1 MNIKIPLIYTILT
14 KACGMVLLKDTLP
27 QDLRIKSI
35 LFQVIKG
42 ENMKKKFLSLTLGS
56 LLVSALSAEENGF
69 FVSAGYQIGESA
81 QMVKNTKGIQDLS
94 DSYERLN
101 NLLTSYSALNTLI
114 RQSADPNAIN
124 NARTN
129 LNASAKNLINDKTNS
144 PAYQAVLLALNAAA
158 GLWQVM
164 SYAIS
169 VCGPGSNKNKNGGVQ
184 TFENAPANGGTTITC
199 DSFYEPGKFSGIST
213 EDYAKINKAYQIIQ
227 KAFGSSGKDIPA
239 LSDTKELNFEIKGK
253 KNDSVVPGEKWK
265 FPWTNGFVSIKW
277 VNGEYKEIKEDIKA
291 SNNAQELLKQ
301 ASAILTTLN
310 EACPWLSNGGAGNVG
325 GGNSLWAGI
334 DKGDG
339 SACGIFKNE
348 ISAIQDMIKN
358 AAIAVEQSKIVAANA
373 QNQHNLD
380 TGKTFNPYKD
390 ANFAQSMFANAKAQA
405 EILNRAQAVVKD
417 FERIPAAFVKDS
429 LGVCHEKGSDGNL
442 RGTPSGTVTS
452 NTWGAGCAYVGET
465 VTNLKNSIAHFG
477 TQAEQ
482 IHNAQNLAY
491 TLANFSGQYKKL
503 GEHYDSITAAL
514 SSLPDAQSLQNV
526 VSKKTNPNSPQ
537 GIQDNYYIDSNIH
550 SQVQSRS
557 QELGSNPFRRAG
569 LIAASTTNNGAMNG
583 IGFQVGYKQFFGK
596 NKRWGARYYGFVDYN
611 HTYNK
616 SQFFNASSDV
626 WTYGV
631 GSDLLVNFINDK
643 ATKHNKISF
652 GAFGGIA
659 LAGTSWLNSQ
669 YVNLANVNN
678 YYKAKI
684 NTSNFQF
691 LFNLGLRTNLAR
703 NKRRGAEHSAQH
715 GMELGVKIPTINTN
729 YYSLLGTTLQYRRL
743 YSVYLNYVFAY

>member
-1 MNIKIPLIYTILT
+1 
-14 KACGMVLLKDTLP
+14 
-27 QDLRIKSI
+27 
-35 LFQVIKG
+35 
-42 ENMKKKFLSLTLGS
+42 MKKKFLSLTLGS

-69 FVSAGYQIGESA
+69 FVSAGYQIGESS
-81 QMVKNTKGIQDLS
+81 QMVKNTKGIQELS

-124 NARTN
+124 NARSN
-129 LNASAKNLINDKTNS
+129 LNASAKDLINEKKNS
-144 PAYQAVLLALNAAA
+144 PAYQAVLLALNAAVGFWNSIA
-158 GLWQVM
+158 WNVQCGGYTEESNKGKANNQTFYNQPGRE
-164 SYAIS
+164 SSEIT
-169 VCGPGSNKNKNGGVQ
+169 CGPGLTNYKAGVSG
-184 TFENAPANGGTTITC
+184 PLSLANFKTLN
-199 DSFYEPGKFSGIST
+199 D
-213 EDYAKINKAYQIIQ
+213 AYQIIQ
-227 KAFGSSGKDIPA
+227 TAFKDNPKEGLPA
-239 LSDTKELNFEIKGK
+239 LNNTGTQIQVSVKTKENDQEKTTTLTASNDAQSLLNQASIMM
-253 KNDSVVPGEKWK
+253 NVLT
-265 FPWTNGFVSIKW
+265 TNCPW
-277 VNGEYKEIKEDIKA
+277 VNH
-291 SNNAQELLKQ
+291 NPNQL
-301 ASAILTTLN
+301 
-310 EACPWLSNGGAGNVG
+310 GGASWNINK
-325 GGNSLWAGI
+325 GGN
-334 DKGDG
+334 
-339 SACGIFKNE
+339 ACEIFNTE
-348 ISAIQDMIKN
+348 ISAIQGMI
-358 AAIAVEQSKIVAANA
+358 ASA
-373 QNQHNLD
+373 QNLVAQVKTINENTQNQID
-380 TGKTFNPYKD
+380 TNGKVFNPFTD
-390 ANFAQSMFANAKAQA
+390 ASFAEDMLKNAKAQA
-405 EILNRAQAVVKD
+405 TMLTQAQQVASGPNT
-417 FERIPAAFVKDS
+417 IPKHFMEEFLASCNKNN
-429 LGVCHEKGSDGNL
+429 GTY
-442 RGTPSGTVTS
+442 GTPLGTVTKD
-452 NTWGAGCAYVGET
+452 TWATGCAYVGET

-477 TQAEQ
+477 DQAEQ

-491 TLANFSGQYKKL
+491 TLANFSSQYKKL

-743 YSVYLNYVFAY
+743 YSMYLNYVFAY

>member
-1 MNIKIPLIYTILT
+1 
-14 KACGMVLLKDTLP
+14 
-27 QDLRIKSI
+27 
-35 LFQVIKG
+35 
-42 ENMKKKFLSLTLGS
+42 MKKKFLSLTLGS
-56 LLVSALSAEENGF
+56 LLVSTLSAEDNGF
-69 FVSAGYQIGESA
+69 FVSAGYQIGESS

-124 NARTN
+124 SARTN
-129 LNASAKNLINDKTNS
+129 LNASAKNLINDKANS

-164 SYAIS
+164 SYSIS
-169 VCGPGSNKNKNGGVQ
+169 VCGPGSDKDKNGGIQ
-184 TFENAPANGGTTITC
+184 TFENVPANGKTEITC
-199 DSFYEPGKFSGIST
+199 NSYYEPRPWSGIST
-213 EDYAKINKAYQIIQ
+213 ENYAKINKAYQIIQ
-227 KAFGSSGKDIPA
+227 KAFGSNGKDIPA

-253 KNDSVVPGEKWK
+253 KNDTANPGERWK
-265 FPWTNGFVSIKW
+265 FPWTNGEFVSINW
-277 VNGEYKEIKEDIKA
+277 VNGSFTDTKEEIKV

-301 ASAILTTLN
+301 ASTILTTLN
-310 EACPWLSNGGAGNVG
+310 EACPWLSNGGKHY
-325 GGNSLWAGI
+325 WQGI
-334 DKGDG
+334 NGDG
-339 SACGIFKNE
+339 TACGNFKNE

-358 AAIAVEQSKIVAANA
+358 AEIAVEQSKIVAANA

-390 ANFAQSMFANAKAQA
+390 ASFSQSMFANARAQA
-405 EILNRAQAVVKD
+405 EILSRAQAVVKD
-417 FERIPAAFVKDS
+417 FERIPEAFVKDS

-477 TQAEQ
+477 GQAEQ

-491 TLANFSGQYKKL
+491 TLANFSDQYKKL
-503 GEHYDSITAAL
+503 GEHYDSITAAI

-550 SQVQSRS
+550 SQVQSRT

-643 ATKHNKISF
+643 ATKNNKISF
-652 GAFGGIA
+652 GAFGGIQ

-669 YVNLANVNN
+669 FVNLASVNN

-703 NKRRGAEHSAQH
+703 NKRGAEHSAQH